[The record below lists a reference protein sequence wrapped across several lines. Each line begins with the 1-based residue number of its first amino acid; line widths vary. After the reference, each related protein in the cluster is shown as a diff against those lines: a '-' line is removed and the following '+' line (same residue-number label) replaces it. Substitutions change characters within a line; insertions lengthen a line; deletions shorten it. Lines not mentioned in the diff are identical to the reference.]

1 MTGVVLVSSAAG
13 CRGRRGE
20 EEERKRAKEEE
31 RRKQQ
36 QISVLALLLAAIRR
50 SMASSCRME
59 REAEDEVIPALQRM
73 EIGWPTDV
81 RHVAHV
87 TFDRFNGFLGLP
99 VEFELE
105 VPGRVPSA
113 SASVFGVSAESM
125 QCSYDSKGNSVPT
138 ILLLMQERLYKQGGL
153 KAEGIFRINPE
164 NSQEEH
170 VREQLNKGI
179 VPDDIDVHCLASLIK
194 AWFRELPEG
203 VLDGLSPEQVL
214 ECNTE
219 EDSVQLVKLLLPT
232 QASLLNW
239 AIELMADV
247 VEEEEINKMN
257 ARNIAMVFAPNMTQ
271 MSDPLTALMHAVQVM
286 NLLKTLILKILRE
299 REEAAISG
307 YSDFSCSPSHNP
319 GDDDYNSQ
327 NDVDM
332 SDESDITSDNEP
344 EAYDE
349 QHAEVNIESA
359 RRISGSRTCSQRY
372 TGNYTEDDEDDSL
385 TDIEVCFLRQ
395 LEWKL
400 EDGDIGENNI
410 CEGLPSCAKETQIS
424 NSDFNIGSC
433 FSLIER
439 KEESSI
445 TNNEG
450 DSEPSIIRNAEAEE
464 ENPSE
469 QNKSN
474 ELMVECKWIS

>member
-1 MTGVVLVSSAAG
+1 MTGVVLVSSASG

-20 EEERKRAKEEE
+20 EEGKRAKEKEEE

-59 REAEDEVIPALQRM
+59 RDADGEVIPALQHM

-125 QCSYDSKGNSVPT
+125 QCGYDSKGNSVPT
-138 ILLLMQERLYKQGGL
+138 ILLLMQERLYSQGGL

-164 NSQEEH
+164 NSQEED
-170 VREQLNKGI
+170 VREQLNKGA

-203 VLDGLSPEQVL
+203 VMDRLSPEQVL
-214 ECNTE
+214 QCVTE
-219 EDSVQLVKLLLPT
+219 EESVQLVKLLPPT

-239 AIELMADV
+239 AVELMADV
-247 VEEEEINKMN
+247 VEDEELNKMN

-286 NLLKTLILKILRE
+286 NLLKTLILKTLRE
-299 REEAAISG
+299 REEAAMSG
-307 YSDFSCSPSHNP
+307 YSDFSCSPSSHNH
-319 GDDDYNSQ
+319 DDYNSQ
-327 NDVDM
+327 KDVDM
-332 SDESDITSDNEP
+332 SEEESSEITSDNET
-344 EAYDE
+344 EAYS
-349 QHAEVNIESA
+349 QLVAEPSLCDST
-359 RRISGSRTCSQRY
+359 RCISGSRTCSQRSS
-372 TGNYTEDDEDDSL
+372 GHFTEDEEDSL

-395 LEWKL
+395 LEWKS
-400 EDGDIGENNI
+400 EDGNQGEDSISMDISSG
-410 CEGLPSCAKETQIS
+410 GQAETQTRH
-424 NSDFNIGSC
+424 SDVVIVESC
-433 FSLIER
+433 LSSIER
-439 KEESSI
+439 KEDSSI
-445 TNNEG
+445 TDNEG
-450 DSEPSIIRNAEAEE
+450 DSAQVKDPSKQHES
-464 ENPSE
+464 SE
-469 QNKSN
+469 VV
-474 ELMVECKWIS
+474 MVDSQWIS